1 MPSAEHCVCVSVHDV
16 APATWPQCRRLLDML
31 DAIGPLPVTLLV
43 VPDFHH
49 AGTVAADAQFV
60 RAIGARLA
68 RGDEVA
74 LHGYFHLDE
83 CPPPRTP
90 ANWIARRILTRSEG
104 EFAAL
109 DESEARR
116 RLDNGLAMMRRLDW
130 PVDGFVAPAWLLGTG
145 ARAALAQFPLLYTT
159 TRNRVY
165 RLPEWSFASTATL
178 TYSARARWRRTMS
191 HAMVEAQLA
200 ATRSHPLLRIALH
213 PVDARHDS
221 VIAHWR
227 DVITRTLRERL
238 PVTKAAWAAASV
250 RAAYHPG

>member
-1 MPSAEHCVCVSVHDV
+1 MPSAERCVCVSVHDV
-16 APATWPQCRRLLDML
+16 APATWPQCRRLLEML

-43 VPDFHH
+43 VPDFHR
-49 AGTVAADAQFV
+49 AGAVAADAQFV
-60 RAIGARLA
+60 RAIEARLT

-90 ANWIARRILTRSEG
+90 ADWIARRILTQSEG

-109 DESEARR
+109 EEGEARH
-116 RLDNGLAMMRRLDW
+116 RLDDGLEMMRRLGW
-130 PVDGFVAPAWLLGTG
+130 PVSGFVAPAWLLGAA

-165 RLPEWSFASTATL
+165 RLPEWSFTSAAAL
-178 TYSARARWRRTMS
+178 TYSARASWRRAMS
-191 HAMVEAQLA
+191 RAMVEGQLA
-200 ATRSHPLLRIALH
+200 ASRSHPLLRIALH
-213 PVDARHDS
+213 PVDARHDA
-221 VIAHWR
+221 VVAHWR
-227 DVITRTLRERL
+227 NVITRTLRERL

-250 RAAYHPG
+250 RTAYNPG